1 MRPAGGQ
8 AAVSKPKAADHA
20 AAAGQTGDLSAMI
33 KTLRA
38 AGAILTVCLFV
49 AGCVSTGGGRGHP
62 GEHGRLGMD
71 RVSPVRSADLN
82 TRLGV
87 GYFERGD
94 LKIAIEKL
102 ERAISLDPAHVPA
115 YITLALVQEKL
126 GREDR
131 KSTRLNSSHV
141 AISYAVF

>member
-49 AGCVSTGGGRGHP
+49 AGCVSTGGVRGHG
-62 GEHGRLGMD
+62 GEHGGRGMD

-82 TRLGV
+82 TWLAV

-94 LKIAIEKL
+94 MKLAIEAL
-102 ERAISLDPAHVPA
+102 EGAASMDPAHVPV
-115 YITLALVQEKL
+115 YITLALVQERL
-126 GREDR
+126 GRD
-131 KSTRLNSSHV
+131 
-141 AISYAVF
+141 AV

>member
-1 MRPAGGQ
+1 
-8 AAVSKPKAADHA
+8 
-20 AAAGQTGDLSAMI
+20 MI

-38 AGAILTVCLFV
+38 TVLFLAVCLLV

-102 ERAISLDPAHVPA
+102 ERAKIGRASCRERVEMSDEAG
-115 YITLALVQEKL
+115 ALTKKAKSA
-126 GREDR
+126 GREAH
-131 KSTRLNSSHV
+131 TQNSGT
-141 AISYAVF
+141 